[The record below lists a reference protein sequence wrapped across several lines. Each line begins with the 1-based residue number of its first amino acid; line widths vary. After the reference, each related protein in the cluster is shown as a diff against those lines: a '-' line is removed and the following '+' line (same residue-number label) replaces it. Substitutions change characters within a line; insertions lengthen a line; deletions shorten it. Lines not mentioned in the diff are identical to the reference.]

1 MDGCV
6 LTVSFGAEIGV
17 CYGLDNVKMGLS
29 CGNPEKGF
37 ESTGN
42 EKAFDSS
49 LAHLT
54 KHT

>member
-29 CGNPEKGF
+29 CRNPEKGF
-37 ESTGN
+37 ESTESTGN
-42 EKAFDSS
+42 EKAFD
-49 LAHLT
+49 
-54 KHT
+54 